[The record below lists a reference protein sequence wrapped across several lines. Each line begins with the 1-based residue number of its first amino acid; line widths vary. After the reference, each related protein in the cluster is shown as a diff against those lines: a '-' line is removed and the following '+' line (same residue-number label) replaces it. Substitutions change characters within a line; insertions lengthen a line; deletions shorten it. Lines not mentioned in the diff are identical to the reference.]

1 MCSGGYP
8 YKKDRCTYIP
18 TEILGVTVNKY
29 NDILVKFSRPVYFR
43 NGTLTNSDLQL
54 SYKNQL
60 GGQTI
65 LAYSVIRFDGASRF
79 LYLKTN
85 PHEDIRG
92 GIYRDNLFE
101 LKYMNT
107 KKIIDSNG
115 KEIKSS
121 SYAKGWLNQ
130 VQVFKE

>member
-54 SYKNQL
+54 SYKN
-60 GGQTI
+60 
-65 LAYSVIRFDGASRF
+65 
-79 LYLKTN
+79 
-85 PHEDIRG
+85 
-92 GIYRDNLFE
+92 
-101 LKYMNT
+101 
-107 KKIIDSNG
+107 
-115 KEIKSS
+115 
-121 SYAKGWLNQ
+121 
-130 VQVFKE
+130 